1 MSEVETLFA
10 VLGLVMIPWMGWVS
24 LTLYAIAKN
33 TSAVAERLADHERRI
48 SELEALAP
56 RTIVIA
62 PPPAAT
68 N

>member
-1 MSEVETLFA
+1 MSDVDIFLTLA
-10 VLGLVMIPWMGWVS
+10 GIVLIPWMGWVS

-56 RTIVIA
+56 RTIVVA

>member
-1 MSEVETLFA
+1 MTETEVFLTIA
-10 VLGLVMIPWMGWVS
+10 GLVGIPWMGWVS

-56 RTIVIA
+56 RTIVIT
-62 PPPAAT
+62 PPSSS
-68 N
+68 